1 MEQTYSKYKML
12 LIATYPHVLGTNDT
26 DIPDIALIETSLSYY
41 KLSILRDF
49 GVTVTVERSRVGYLL
64 GHHSCTNYF
73 IKKKS
78 KFKQICSICEPLSC
92 AFQESFTHLTFILL
106 TLEA

>member
-73 IKKKS
+73 IKKNPNLS
-78 KFKQICSICEPLSC
+78 KYVPYVSLSPVL
-92 AFQESFTHLTFILL
+92 FRKVLL
-106 TLEA
+106 I